1 MNQKKKNKLKDFN
14 HNIQKNSQ
22 KLGKKAGKGSNTAQ
36 ISSVLSNKNGRKIG
50 STPKKFSIIQTVA
63 QEITSLTSKTKTW
76 LNLQTKNIENAIK
89 SDKPQ
94 IINQISIVKRVFYE
108 TINSLKL
115 LKCNFK
121 YNTKSNIKLDKLKI
135 CHPNALEISSI
146 LSVSQSFSSTQLNNL
161 PLSQSTPKIQRNNS
175 IFPIIQPAECE
186 KLNNS
191 ILSIIAQKNLTDIK
205 FKNDTT
211 KPLPKL
217 MSLDVKP
224 SKRLEKIFNDLL
236 QMWFDGSHLN
246 GKYNTNSS
254 KYPITES
261 KENVLLTK
269 SSPLQ
274 PESTQKDDQMDQS
287 IYSDQNSPAADDDLQ
302 NIEWN
307 EIEDIEIR
315 KRLDAFTDAKVLE
328 IFGQS
333 RDTIMNSLNSIKN
346 NHFKN
351 IEQINKKR
359 KNRNIDDD
367 ETMKD
372 PSKKINQNQI

>member
-1 MNQKKKNKLKDFN
+1 
-14 HNIQKNSQ
+14 
-22 KLGKKAGKGSNTAQ
+22 
-36 ISSVLSNKNGRKIG
+36 
-50 STPKKFSIIQTVA
+50 
-63 QEITSLTSKTKTW
+63 
-76 LNLQTKNIENAIK
+76 
-89 SDKPQ
+89 
-94 IINQISIVKRVFYE
+94 
-108 TINSLKL
+108 
-115 LKCNFK
+115 
-121 YNTKSNIKLDKLKI
+121 
-135 CHPNALEISSI
+135 
-146 LSVSQSFSSTQLNNL
+146 
-161 PLSQSTPKIQRNNS
+161 
-175 IFPIIQPAECE
+175 
-186 KLNNS
+186 
-191 ILSIIAQKNLTDIK
+191 
-205 FKNDTT
+205 
-211 KPLPKL
+211 
-217 MSLDVKP
+217 MSLDVNP

-254 KYPITES
+254 KYPKIITQS

-287 IYSDQNSPAADDDLQ
+287 IYSDQKSPAADDDLQ

-307 EIEDIEIR
+307 EIEDTEIR
-315 KRLDAFTDAKVLE
+315 KRLDALTDAKVIE
-328 IFGQS
+328 VFGHS